1 MPEACSAGGPL
12 QAAAGALVLPA
23 VVTAAPFLLWHPGA
37 IVEDVLLF
45 HAGLA
50 PPRYPI
56 SGAGFPA
63 LLFDLDVVHDRW
75 AAAPL
80 WSTLLPTVAALVA
93 AGAWVWRRTR
103 VADLLAAGAAVS
115 LVSVYFSRA
124 FTTTYWWLP
133 VALLSLA
140 AVARPHPR
148 PWEAA
153 GGAAGPVVRHAA
165 GPLASARVPAAPSVT
180 ASGAAPVP
188 ERASRPAR

>member
-1 MPEACSAGGPL
+1 M
-12 QAAAGALVLPA
+12 
-23 VVTAAPFLLWHPGA
+23 TAAPFLLWHPHA
-37 IVEDVLLF
+37 VFEDVLLF

-80 WSTLLPTVAALVA
+80 WSTLLPTMVVLAA
-93 AGAWVWRRTR
+93 AGTWVWRRPG

-115 LVSVYFSRA
+115 LASVYFSRA

-140 AVARPHPR
+140 ALAGSRTRPPEAARPVARPVAG
-148 PWEAA
+148 ELAA
-153 GGAAGPVVRHAA
+153 MAMPPPAVAA
-165 GPLASARVPAAPSVT
+165 AAP
-180 ASGAAPVP
+180 APT
-188 ERASRPAR
+188 SRPAR